1 MIRKSGLAALAALA
15 LLPAAPAG
23 AQLYAPPVIPPLA
36 GTRLDVTATGDV
48 SRVPDIVRISAG
60 VETQAPTAAEAL
72 RQNSAL
78 MARVRVALARAGV
91 AERDV
96 QTASIEL
103 TGVYTQGDYQRARAV
118 GYRANNDLL
127 IRFREVSRAGP
138 ILDALVSE
146 GVNEIRG
153 PMLGFD
159 NEEAA
164 RDEARALAIASAR
177 ARATLYARALG
188 LRVKRVVLVN
198 EVMQPVYGTAAM
210 QGVVNMQSGA
220 DADTMIDPGGRRLS
234 ATVNVTF
241 ELE

>member
-1 MIRKSGLAALAALA
+1 MIRKTGLAALMALA
-15 LLPAAPAG
+15 LLPAAPAA
-23 AQLYAPPVIPPLA
+23 AQFSTQPAIAPLA
-36 GTRLDVTATGDV
+36 GTRLDITATGDV
-48 SRVPDIVRISAG
+48 ARVPDIVRINAG

-72 RQNSAL
+72 RQNSLL
-78 MARVRVALARAGV
+78 MARVRFALARAGV

-103 TGVYTQGDYQRARAV
+103 TAVHAQGDYQRARAI
-118 GYRANNDLL
+118 GYRASNDLI
-127 IRFREVSRAGP
+127 IRFRDVSRAGP
-138 ILDALVSE
+138 ILDALVAE

-164 RDEARALAIASAR
+164 RNEARALAIASAR
-177 ARATLYARALG
+177 ARATLYAQALG
-188 LRVKRVVLVN
+188 MRVKRVVLVN
-198 EVMQPVYGTAAM
+198 EAVPSRYGPPS
-210 QGVVNMQSGA
+210 QGVVNMQVG
-220 DADTMIDPGGRRLS
+220 DADTAIDPGGRLIS